1 MMSNVFL
8 DTNVLLYLM
17 SADESKADRA
27 EQLMLGDGLGSRVV
41 SVQILNE
48 FANVAMRKLDMSL
61 PEIRE
66 VLQTVRIMCSVEAVT
81 LETHDS
87 GLDLSERY
95 GFAIYDSMMLASALL
110 ADCSVVYTDYL
121 QLGQNIEGTLA
132 VNNPFAAS

>member
-1 MMSNVFL
+1 MSNVFL
-8 DTNVLLYLM
+8 DTNVLLYLL

-27 EQLMLGDGLGSRVV
+27 EQLMLGGGLGSRVV

-66 VLQTVRIMCSVEAVT
+66 VLQTVRIMCSVETVT
-81 LETHDS
+81 VETHDS

-110 ADCSVVYTDYL
+110 ADYRVVYTEDL
-121 QLGQNIEGTLA
+121 QRGQNIEGTLA

>member
-1 MMSNVFL
+1 MSNVFL

-27 EQLMLGDGLGSRVV
+27 EQLMLGGGLGSRVV

-81 LETHDS
+81 VETHDS

-110 ADCSVVYTDYL
+110 ADCSVVYTEDL
-121 QLGQNIEGTLA
+121 QNGQNIEGTLA
-132 VNNPFAAS
+132 VNNPFAES

>member
-132 VNNPFAAS
+132 VNNPFAAG

>member
-1 MMSNVFL
+1 MSNVFL

-48 FANVAMRKLDMSL
+48 FANVAMRNLDMSL

-110 ADCSVVYTDYL
+110 ADCSVVYTEDL
-121 QLGQNIEGTLA
+121 QHGQNIEGTLA

>member
-1 MMSNVFL
+1 MSNVFL

-27 EQLMLGDGLGSRVV
+27 EQLMLGGGLGSRVV

-81 LETHDS
+81 VETHDS

-110 ADCSVVYTDYL
+110 ANCSVVYTEDL
-121 QLGQNIEGTLA
+121 QHGQNIEGTLA
-132 VNNPFAAS
+132 VNNLFAAS